1 MKAFKEVL
9 TFVTLFSAVLGNGE
23 FTIHHS
29 PNGINFKGNEPIDSS
44 ELPNILTTAMGISSN
59 SDNTWE
65 GLTIQNPF
73 NYPSLAVIVEIEGLP
88 SLKLGDNAYPF
99 RNTISRQLTKEI
111 FTLNL
116 GGRVINEKDIA
127 LIDDT
132 NTFKMEKLSMTDEVV
147 AEFIKDVKLLNSLK
161 QKVEKKV
168 DTDGIWIQLKGLNN
182 IMKNFGQQS
191 EQTVEAVSILN
202 NALEQLEDS
211 LEKVYGEKFLLTSIT
226 EDNHHSRHTRAAD
239 KPGDEPKP
247 PKIKNL
253 SKRYGEDYSAIFN
266 IILFT
271 SIFLIAALITTSVF
285 ICTLDPGRDS
295 IIYRM
300 TTQRIKKEN

>member
-1 MKAFKEVL
+1 MGSHETFGYGKAVFNVKAFKEVL

-116 GGRVINEKDIA
+116 GSRVINEKDIA

-161 QKVEKKV
+161 QKV
-168 DTDGIWIQLKGLNN
+168 
-182 IMKNFGQQS
+182 
-191 EQTVEAVSILN
+191 
-202 NALEQLEDS
+202 
-211 LEKVYGEKFLLTSIT
+211 
-226 EDNHHSRHTRAAD
+226 SR
-239 KPGDEPKP
+239 
-247 PKIKNL
+247 
-253 SKRYGEDYSAIFN
+253 
-266 IILFT
+266 
-271 SIFLIAALITTSVF
+271 
-285 ICTLDPGRDS
+285 
-295 IIYRM
+295 
-300 TTQRIKKEN
+300 

>member
-1 MKAFKEVL
+1 MGSHETFGYGKAVFNMKAFKEVL

-127 LIDDT
+127 
-132 NTFKMEKLSMTDEVV
+132 MTDEVV

-247 PKIKNL
+247 PIKNL

-285 ICTLDPGRDS
+285 ICTLDPG
-295 IIYRM
+295 
-300 TTQRIKKEN
+300 

>member
-1 MKAFKEVL
+1 MGDSHETFGYGKAVFNMKAFKEVL

-65 GLTIQNPF
+65 GLTIQ
-73 NYPSLAVIVEIEGLP
+73 
-88 SLKLGDNAYPF
+88 
-99 RNTISRQLTKEI
+99 
-111 FTLNL
+111 
-116 GGRVINEKDIA
+116 
-127 LIDDT
+127 
-132 NTFKMEKLSMTDEVV
+132 
-147 AEFIKDVKLLNSLK
+147 KLLNSLK

-285 ICTLDPGRDS
+285 ICTLD
-295 IIYRM
+295 
-300 TTQRIKKEN
+300 

>member
-1 MKAFKEVL
+1 MGSHETFGYGKAVFNMKAFKEVL

-116 GGRVINEKDIA
+116 GSRVINEQH
-127 LIDDT
+127 
-132 NTFKMEKLSMTDEVV
+132 N
-147 AEFIKDVKLLNSLK
+147 
-161 QKVEKKV
+161 
-168 DTDGIWIQLKGLNN
+168 
-182 IMKNFGQQS
+182 
-191 EQTVEAVSILN
+191 
-202 NALEQLEDS
+202 
-211 LEKVYGEKFLLTSIT
+211 EKFWTAIRA
-226 EDNHHSRHTRAAD
+226 NCRGCIHS
-239 KPGDEPKP
+239 
-247 PKIKNL
+247 
-253 SKRYGEDYSAIFN
+253 
-266 IILFT
+266 
-271 SIFLIAALITTSVF
+271 
-285 ICTLDPGRDS
+285 
-295 IIYRM
+295 
-300 TTQRIKKEN
+300 Q

>member
-1 MKAFKEVL
+1 MGDTCPKSADVCDSHETFGYGKAVFNMKAFKEVL

-147 AEFIKDVKLLNSLK
+147 AEFIKDVKLLNSL
-161 QKVEKKV
+161 
-168 DTDGIWIQLKGLNN
+168 NN

-295 IIYRM
+295 IIYR
-300 TTQRIKKEN
+300 